1 MIVGND
7 MGRVLPMAVFGIAA
21 VVASLLSLMLTETKF
36 RRFPDQMGDFEKY
49 VCYFSWSVL
58 RVLTLTKP
66 KPRFN

>member
-1 MIVGND
+1 MIVGSD

-49 VCYFSWSVL
+49 VCYFL
-58 RVLTLTKP
+58 
-66 KPRFN
+66 

>member
-1 MIVGND
+1 MIVGSD

-49 VCYFSWSVL
+49 ASFFVISASFVNINKAK
-58 RVLTLTKP
+58 TEI
-66 KPRFN
+66 

>member
-1 MIVGND
+1 MIVGSD

-49 VCYFSWSVL
+49 GLFFVISASCININKAK
-58 RVLTLTKP
+58 TEI
-66 KPRFN
+66 

>member
-1 MIVGND
+1 MIVGSD

-49 VCYFSWSVL
+49 VCYFS
-58 RVLTLTKP
+58 
-66 KPRFN
+66 